1 MKNRGVDNNS
11 EAITVAAL
19 SKSVPLPVG
28 REGCK
33 TQETDRKDP

>member
-1 MKNRGVDNNS
+1 MKNRGIDNS